1 MLRRTR
7 TIDLMQMRRLQQSEI
22 GCCRWAAELGVSAA
36 LITGILRVSR
46 KRLLAV
52 GITMRELRQAAGGVS
67 NARRTIAARG
77 IPHRFKLGRMNR
89 SFPDRGAPSIVRRR
103 RLRAVNKEEDRS
115 GHERSGRGPDR
126 RRGKSRLGLAH
137 CINQCRRRW
146 KQPPPALL
154 GSGSRSSAC
163 DDHTTLTVSIGGIS
177 SISARPSTRFARRSR
192 RDP

>member
-1 MLRRTR
+1 MLQVGGRIRCFRRAHYRHPACFQEEALGGRNHDAGTPAG
-7 TIDLMQMRRLQQSEI
+7 RRWGLPRPPNPSS
-22 GCCRWAAELGVSAA
+22 C
-36 LITGILRVSR
+36 
-46 KRLLAV
+46 
-52 GITMRELRQAAGGVS
+52 
-67 NARRTIAARG
+67 G

-89 SFPDRGAPSIVRRR
+89 SFPDRGALSIVRRR

-163 DDHTTLTVSIGGIS
+163 DDHTTLIVSIGGIS

>member
-1 MLRRTR
+1 VGGRIWCFRRAHYR
-7 TIDLMQMRRLQQSEI
+7 YPA
-22 GCCRWAAELGVSAA
+22 C
-36 LITGILRVSR
+36 SR
-46 KRLLAV
+46 KRLLTV

-67 NARRTIAARG
+67 NARRTLATITAGADVAGFDQIFSSAARG
-77 IPHRFKLGRMNR
+77 IPHRFKPGRMNR

-137 CINQCRRRW
+137 CINQCRPRW

-163 DDHTTLTVSIGGIS
+163 DDRDHPYFVD
-177 SISARPSTRFARRSR
+177 RRNIV
-192 RDP
+192 D